1 MKKLCLIAFCFCVG
15 AALFATLTRPSAGQ
29 DKAATN
35 RQGNRPADQ
44 SKAGERDNDDVVKI
58 SVTLVQVD
66 AVVTDKKGRHITDLK
81 PEDFEIS
88 EDGKRQ
94 HITNFSYVAGQPI
107 ASTPATESGKPAKQ
121 ALPMPPVPTR
131 LRPEQV
137 RRTIA
142 LVVDDLGLSYE
153 STSFV
158 RDALKKFVA
167 DQMQEGDLVAII
179 RTGAGVGALQQF
191 TT

>member
-66 AVVTDKKGRHITDLK
+66 AVVTDRKGRHVADLK

-94 HITNFSYVAGQPI
+94 HITNFSFVAGQPT
-107 ASTPATESGKPAKQ
+107 ASTTAVGPAKQ
-121 ALPMPPVPTR
+121 GLPVPPMPAR

-158 RDALKKFVA
+158 RDALKKFVEQ
-167 DQMQEGDLVAII
+167 QMQEG
-179 RTGAGVGALQQF
+179 
-191 TT
+191 